1 MVIYN
6 AFEVILVVIRSFS
19 CVFEN
24 MKDKCA
30 SIGKTSATQ
39 EMNGISHYPVAFRA
53 LQNASISTHDLKSP
67 KELEL
72 DPDLKYRKCFQSH
85 SHFSDYTHRKDE
97 VWSTEGDVIDY
108 VCVGSTIIIIL
119 ILLCVF
125 VFYVIK
131 DHQE

>member
-1 MVIYN
+1 
-6 AFEVILVVIRSFS
+6 
-19 CVFEN
+19 

-30 SIGKTSATQ
+30 SIGKTSAIQ
-39 EMNGISHYPVAFRA
+39 EMNGVSHNPAAFRTW
-53 LQNASISTHDLKSP
+53 QNALNSKHYLKSP
-67 KELEL
+67 KELER
-72 DPDLKYRKCFQSH
+72 DPDLKYRKFFQGQ

-108 VCVGSTIIIIL
+108 VCVGSTIVIIL

-125 VFYVIK
+125 VFYLIK

>member
-1 MVIYN
+1 MQDI
-6 AFEVILVVIRSFS
+6 
-19 CVFEN
+19 
-24 MKDKCA
+24 CA
-30 SIGKTSATQ
+30 SIRNTSAIQ
-39 EMNGISHYPVAFRA
+39 EIGGVSHYPAAVKNF
-53 LQNASISTHDLKSP
+53 QDGSTSTHNLKLLQ
-67 KELEL
+67 ELQI
-72 DPDLKYRKCFQSH
+72 DPHPKYRKCFQSK
-85 SHFSDYTHRKDE
+85 SHFSDHTLRNDKQ

>member
-1 MVIYN
+1 M
-6 AFEVILVVIRSFS
+6 F
-19 CVFEN
+19 FEN

-30 SIGKTSATQ
+30 SIGKTSAIQ
-39 EMNGISHYPVAFRA
+39 EMDGVSHYPAAFRT
-53 LQNASISTHDLKSP
+53 LQSASISTHDLKSP

-85 SHFSDYTHRKDE
+85 SHFSDYTHRKGE